1 MNDWTFIVAVLSLIL
16 SVLAF
21 VAAAGCIM
29 YVVGLRNSTHQI
41 EWRPLMPEKKKP
53 EDALKQDSDEESDGE
68 IDEPR
73 TF

>member
-21 VAAAGCIM
+21 VAAAGCIV
-29 YVVGLRNSTHQI
+29 YVVGLRNSTHQN

-53 EDALKQDSDEESDGE
+53 AEAQAQGSDEESDGE